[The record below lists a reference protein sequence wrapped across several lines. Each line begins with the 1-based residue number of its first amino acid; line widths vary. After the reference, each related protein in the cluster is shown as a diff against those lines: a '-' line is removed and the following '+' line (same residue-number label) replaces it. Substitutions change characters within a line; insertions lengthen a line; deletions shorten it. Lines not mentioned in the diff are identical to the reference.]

1 MSIAERKDSHLTLCL
16 TEAVELPSHDATG
29 FAALRFEHDALP

>member
-1 MSIAERKDSHLTLCL
+1 MPGIDRKDSHLALCL
-16 TEAVELPSHDATG
+16 TEPVEFTSGGANG